1 MESQTTNPLKLQ
13 SFGIVLVSGV
23 GLKPDKVME
32 TFGMVLGEMA

>member
-1 MESQTTNPLKLQ
+1 MGRRSTGSKTT
-13 SFGIVLVSGV
+13 FGIVLVSGV